1 MIEEVDHK
9 VGLFIF
15 QGLMTRYAKLL
26 DMDLLRNGETQVIP
40 LAIALLTVRWYGV
53 MYLRLY
59 TVVTKILLEQVAP
72 FAEDREYMPDAIA
85 ITLRNTDQ
93 RVLHLIYI

>member
-26 DMDLLRNGETQVIP
+26 GMDLLRNGETQVIP

-59 TVVTKILLEQVAP
+59 TIVTKILLELVAL
-72 FAEDREYMPDAIA
+72 FAEDGEDMPNAIA
-85 ITLRNTDQ
+85 IRLRNTDE
-93 RVLHLIYI
+93 RILHLIYI